1 MKSMTRVV
9 LSGVLSILAGV
20 SLSYAQTTV
29 PDRSPTAPDGSPTV
43 DPETGRQV
51 QSERAVVGEGVP
63 PDRVVVKERVVERRH
78 EGETYVAGF
87 GGFTLGHSFS
97 NVDGTGLIAGETLA
111 GAESFDLANSVIY
124 GMKAG
129 YFLPTRQLNWLG
141 FELEAFNTT
150 PHLEQQASTL
160 GPIPGSHLRV
170 TTVALNVIARK
181 RMACRDRDRP
191 DRTRRTTVQDTDG
204 TTVRDKDGAMVQDK
218 DERNYDKDGRY
229 YDDDWSPE
237 AENARCPLQVY
248 AGAGPGIF
256 FARTSN
262 QTGSSSENGEVG
274 VNALA
279 GLKYFVHRNVSIFG
293 EYKFNYAGFDFT
305 EFATPAA
312 GIQGNY
318 KASHFIGGLA
328 VHF

>member
-1 MKSMTRVV
+1 
-9 LSGVLSILAGV
+9 
-20 SLSYAQTTV
+20 
-29 PDRSPTAPDGSPTV
+29 
-43 DPETGRQV
+43 
-51 QSERAVVGEGVP
+51 
-63 PDRVVVKERVVERRH
+63 
-78 EGETYVAGF
+78 
-87 GGFTLGHSFS
+87 
-97 NVDGTGLIAGETLA
+97 
-111 GAESFDLANSVIY
+111 
-124 GMKAG
+124 MKAG
-129 YFLPTRQLNWLG
+129 YFLPTRKLNWLG

-181 RMACRDRDRP
+181 RMACSDRNRH
-191 DRTRRTTVQDTDG
+191 DRTRRTTVQD
-204 TTVRDKDGAMVQDK
+204 
-218 DERNYDKDGRY
+218 KDGRYY

-279 GLKYFVHRNVSIFG
+279 GLKYFVHRNVALFG

>member
-29 PDRSPTAPDGSPTV
+29 PDRSSTAPDQSPTV

-181 RMACRDRDRP
+181 RMACSDRDRH
-191 DRTRRTTVQDTDG
+191 DRTRRTTVQD
-204 TTVRDKDGAMVQDK
+204 
-218 DERNYDKDGRY
+218 KDGRYY

>member
-1 MKSMTRVV
+1 
-9 LSGVLSILAGV
+9 
-20 SLSYAQTTV
+20 
-29 PDRSPTAPDGSPTV
+29 
-43 DPETGRQV
+43 
-51 QSERAVVGEGVP
+51 VVGEGVP

-181 RMACRDRDRP
+181 RMACSDRDRH
-191 DRTRRTTVQDTDG
+191 DRTRRTTVQD
-204 TTVRDKDGAMVQDK
+204 
-218 DERNYDKDGRY
+218 KDGRYY